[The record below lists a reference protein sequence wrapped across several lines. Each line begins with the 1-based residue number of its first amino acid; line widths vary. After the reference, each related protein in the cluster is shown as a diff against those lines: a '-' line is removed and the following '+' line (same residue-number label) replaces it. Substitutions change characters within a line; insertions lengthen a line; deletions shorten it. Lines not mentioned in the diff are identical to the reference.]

1 MAARSR
7 GARTR
12 RGHTVIRLQARVH
25 GQVQGIGYRFYV
37 RRQAAALGVRG
48 YVRNLPDGSVEGVA
62 EGERPGLEQLL
73 RALERGPTGA
83 VVEPLDLPLHPAEG
97 PFGRF

>member
-1 MAARSR
+1 M
-7 GARTR
+7 
-12 RGHTVIRLQARVH
+12 IRLQARVH

-48 YVRNLPDGSVEGVA
+48 YVRNLPDGPVEVVA
-62 EGERPGLEQLL
+62 EGERPVLEQLL

-83 VVEPLDLPLHPAEG
+83 VVERVDVRWEPAEG
-97 PFGRF
+97 RFGGFEIRH